1 VPRPRVLLAE
11 DNALVAV
18 QIRALLESAFEVVGV
33 VGSGEE
39 LLLEFERLLPEAIV
53 TDIVMPGGGGLAAV
67 RKIRAA
73 HPAAAV
79 VLLTVLDEPVMIRHA
94 LSTGA
99 QGYVVKEDAGDEL
112 LPAVQAALEG
122 REFISAAGRRSLSY
136 S

>member
-1 VPRPRVLLAE
+1 MPRPRVLLAE
-11 DNALVAV
+11 DNALVAT
-18 QIRALLESAFEVVGV
+18 QIKALLETAYDVVGV

-39 LLLEFERLLPEAIV
+39 LVLEFERLSPEAIV

-73 HPAAAV
+73 HPGAAV
-79 VLLTVLDEPVMIRHA
+79 VLLTVLDEPVMIRHG

-99 QGYVVKEDAGDEL
+99 LGYVVKEDAGDEL

>member
-1 VPRPRVLLAE
+1 MPRPRVLLAE
-11 DNALVAV
+11 DNALVAA
-18 QIRALLESAFEVVGV
+18 QIKALLDTTFDVVGV
-33 VGSGEE
+33 VGSGED
-39 LLLEFERLLPEAIV
+39 LVREFERLGPEAIV

-73 HPAAAV
+73 HPGAAV
-79 VLLTVLDEPVMIRHA
+79 VLLTVLDEPVMIRHG
-94 LSTGA
+94 LSMGA

-112 LPAVQAALEG
+112 VPAVQAALEG

>member
-1 VPRPRVLLAE
+1 MPRPRVLLAE
-11 DNALVAV
+11 DNALVAA
-18 QIRALLESAFEVVGV
+18 QIKALLESAFDVVGV

-39 LLLEFERLLPEAIV
+39 LVLDFERLSPEAIV

-73 HPAAAV
+73 HPGAAV
-79 VLLTVLDEPVMIRHA
+79 VLLTVLDEPVMIRHGLA
-94 LSTGA
+94 TGA
-99 QGYVVKEDAGDEL
+99 LGYVVKEDAGDEL
-112 LPAVQAALEG
+112 LPAVRAALEG

>member
-1 VPRPRVLLAE
+1 MPPPRVLLAE
-11 DNALVAV
+11 DNALVAA
-18 QIRALLESAFEVVGV
+18 QIKALLETAFDVVGV
-33 VGSGEE
+33 VGSGDE
-39 LLLEFERLLPEAIV
+39 LVVEFERLSPDAVV

-73 HPAAAV
+73 HPGAAV
-79 VLLTVLDEPVMIRHA
+79 VLLTVLDEPVMIRHGLSSGA
-94 LSTGA
+94 L
-99 QGYVVKEDAGDEL
+99 GYVVKEDAGDEL